1 LYFLEQEKKWIF
13 IINKIKQKISYY
25 KELCKTII
33 QQEHNYIKKI
43 EDVNDVLFANK
54 VSKENLNAHKKLISE
69 LLAVINEKRDQIY
82 LCNSEKDIMERECK
96 FWITDFDKVK
106 LCKIT
111 REKIKEINIE
121 KLKKNITEEFS
132 HKK

>member
-1 LYFLEQEKKWIF
+1 MYFVEQEKKWIYT
-13 IINKIKQKISYY
+13 INKVKQKISYY

-33 QQEHNYIKKI
+33 QQENNHIKKI

-54 VSKENLNAHKKLISE
+54 VSTENLNLHKKLISE

-82 LCNSEKDIMERECK
+82 LVNSEKEIMERECR
-96 FWITDFDKVK
+96 FWITDFDRIK

-111 REKIKEINIE
+111 REKIKEIDLDQ
-121 KLKKNITEEFS
+121 LKKNIYEEFS